1 MAVIAAPPQD
11 VYEWWMSMVK
21 NADTDLRC
29 LYRNGNFAH
38 LGEAESRVRFGID
51 FGDDWAVS
59 TTLLLS
65 LCFLTN
71 IILLLKK
78 GPHLARNEGV
88 NYREV
93 SHITRSAA
101 FAAISDRQNR

>member
-21 NADTDLRC
+21 NADTDLCRF
-29 LYRNGNFAH
+29 YRNGNFAH

-71 IILLLKK
+71 IILLLK
-78 GPHLARNEGV
+78 R
-88 NYREV
+88 
-93 SHITRSAA
+93 
-101 FAAISDRQNR
+101 DRTLLEMRG